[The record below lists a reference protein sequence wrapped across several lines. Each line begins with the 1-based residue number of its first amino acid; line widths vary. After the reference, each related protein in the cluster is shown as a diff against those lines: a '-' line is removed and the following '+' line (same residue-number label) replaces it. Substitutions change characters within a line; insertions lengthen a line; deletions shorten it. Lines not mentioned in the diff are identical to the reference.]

1 MRWTLALVMC
11 LGAAGRADVVYAQD
25 DQKRV
30 LVLHASRRDA
40 QFTATVETRLPSM
53 LENGLPEGLDYY
65 SEFIDQPRFQR
76 PEYQSAFRGFLQMKY
91 RGQHLDAII
100 LSGNAAIEFLASSR
114 DLLFPDTP
122 IVFYT
127 NMPLARRLPNS
138 TGIVNLFR
146 FGRSIELALA
156 LQPDLQHLFVVN
168 GFAPADRRMERQ
180 ARQEF
185 ERFTGRLDVSYLT
198 GLASTELETRVK
210 ALPPRSAVFYGLV
223 SEDGA
228 GEKFQTTEYLTRL
241 AALAN
246 APIYSWVDISTDT
259 GIVGGSQRNQL
270 AQIRGL
276 AELTLRVLRGERADD
291 IPLSTADTD
300 VNQVDWRQ
308 LQRWGIAAARIPQGT
323 VVTFRTPTP
332 WERYRGYII
341 ATVTIL
347 LAQAALIA
355 GLLVQRRRRRLAE
368 AQVRGGQEALRDSHE
383 RIRALGSRL
392 LTAQDSERARI
403 ARDLHDDISQQIAL
417 LSIDL
422 ELLNRSIAPEN
433 EALAS
438 DALIRTE
445 VLARS
450 VHEISHRLHPAK
462 LRLIGLVASLQ
473 ALQRELSRSDQTIT
487 FTHEGVPAD
496 LPADLTLSLFRAA
509 QAILQ
514 NAVKHSKAREIR
526 VHLQGSAQGL
536 VLMVEDDGIG
546 FDVSEAWGRGLGLIS
561 VAERIETLGGTFDV
575 RAVPGAGTSVTIRV
589 PRAAGR
595 ADGTEA
601 STAAEYSALERADS
615 A

>member
-1 MRWTLALVMC
+1 MRWTLAIALC
-11 LGAAGRADVVYAQD
+11 LGAATRSDAVDAQD

-40 QFTATVETRLPSM
+40 QFTATVETRLPSL

-76 PEYQSAFRGFLQMKY
+76 PEYQTAFRGFLQMKY

-138 TGIVNLFR
+138 TGIVNLFQ
-146 FGRSIELALA
+146 FGRSIDLALA
-156 LQPDLQHLFVVN
+156 LQPDLRHLVVVN
-168 GFAPADRRMERQ
+168 GSAPADRRVERQ

-185 ERFTGRLDVSYLT
+185 ERFAGRLDISYLT
-198 GLASTELETRVK
+198 GLATSELVARLQ
-210 ALPPRSAVFYGLV
+210 ALPSRSAVFYGLV
-223 SEDGA
+223 SQDGL

-241 AALAN
+241 ATLAN
-246 APIYSWVDISTDT
+246 APMYSWVDISTDT
-259 GIVGGSQRNQL
+259 GIVGGNQRNQL
-270 AQIRGL
+270 AQIQEL
-276 AELTLRVLRGERADD
+276 AATTLRVLRDERADD
-291 IPLSTADTD
+291 IPIATLDTD

-308 LQRWGIAAARIPQGT
+308 LQRWGIGTARIPQGT

-341 ATVTIL
+341 ATAAVV
-347 LAQAALIA
+347 LAQTLLIA
-355 GLLVQRRRRRLAE
+355 GLLVQHRRRQLAE
-368 AQVRGGQEALRDSHE
+368 AQVRGGQEALRNSHE
-383 RIRALGSRL
+383 RIRDLGGRL

-433 EALAS
+433 EALAA
-438 DALIRTE
+438 DALTRTE

-462 LRLIGLVASLQ
+462 LRLMGLVASLQ
-473 ALQRELSRSDQTIT
+473 AIQRELSRSDQTIT

-509 QAILQ
+509 QEVLR
-514 NAVKHSKAREIR
+514 NAVKHSKAGAIR
-526 VHLQGSAQGL
+526 VHLQGSAEGL
-536 VLMVEDDGIG
+536 VLMVEDDGVG
-546 FDVSEAWGRGLGLIS
+546 FDVSQAWGKGLGLIS
-561 VAERIETLGGTFDV
+561 VAERIEALDGTFDV
-575 RAVPGAGTSVTIRV
+575 RTARGAGTSVTIRV
-589 PRAAGR
+589 PHAADRAAS
-595 ADGTEA
+595 A
-601 STAAEYSALERADS
+601 ALERADS